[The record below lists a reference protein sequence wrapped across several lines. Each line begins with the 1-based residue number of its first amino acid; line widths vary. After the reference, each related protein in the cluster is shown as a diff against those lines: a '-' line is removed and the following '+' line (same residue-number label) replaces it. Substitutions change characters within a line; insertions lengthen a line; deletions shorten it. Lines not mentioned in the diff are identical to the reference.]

1 MTEDITS
8 RIWDVIVIGTGMG
21 GGTVGRRLAEKSLS
35 VLFVEKGAAGKRAEA
50 QGIDAAIADPFARSL
65 HGYWPMPV
73 TAQLNGKPTEFF
85 APLGAG
91 VGGSSVFYAAALE
104 RPEPHD
110 LDDSPERPHPTGG
123 WPVSHAQFRPYFAE
137 AERMFE
143 VSGTPDPLSPDAPG
157 PLKPPP
163 PIPPGDAAL
172 LERLRGAGLNPYRG
186 HLALRNL
193 PGCANCL
200 GRKCPRDCKMDGR
213 SAGVE
218 PALATGRA
226 ALLDHAEVRALRG
239 SRNRISHVEVRRG
252 GETLALKARAYVL
265 AAGALASPLLLM
277 ASKSEHWPDGCA
289 NDSGL
294 VGRNLMFHLTEMFAL
309 WPGRR
314 DPGAG
319 AAKGIA
325 LRDHYYRDGTR
336 FGMVQAMGISAS
348 YGEILHFLNLQF
360 DRSPLAGIRP
370 LRHLMRLPAGI
381 AANLFGSA
389 ALFAGILEDLP
400 YRTNRVLPG
409 PGDPLALNFTYDF
422 APELL
427 ARRRRFRAAINRSLR
442 GQARLF
448 LNRAPEPNF
457 GHASGTLSFG
467 NDPATSVLNPECRAH
482 SIRNLHVAD
491 ASFMPTSTGVNPSLL
506 IAANALR
513 VADHLAETLQEGG
526 LP

>member
-21 GGTVGRRLAEKSLS
+21 GGVVGRRLAEQGLS

-50 QGIDAAIADPFARSL
+50 QGIDADIAEPFARSL
-65 HGYWPMPV
+65 HGYWPKPV
-73 TAQLNGKPTEFF
+73 SARLNGRRTEFF

-110 LDDSPERPHPTGG
+110 LDDSAERPHPTCG
-123 WPVSHAQFRPYFAE
+123 WPVGHRHFRQYFAD
-137 AERMFE
+137 AERQFA
-143 VSGTPDPLSPDAPG
+143 VSGTADPLSAE
-157 PLKPPP
+157 
-163 PIPPGDAAL
+163 PGDALNPPPSITEGDMAL
-172 LERLRGAGLNPYRG
+172 MARLQRSGLNPYRG

-193 PGCANCL
+193 PGCTSCL
-200 GRKCPRDCKMDGR
+200 GHKCPRACKMDGR

-226 ALLDHAEVRALRG
+226 TLLDRAEVRALHGKRD
-239 SRNRISHVEVRRG
+239 RISHIDIRRD
-252 GETLALKARAYVL
+252 GESLTLKARAYVL
-265 AAGALASPLLLM
+265 AAGALASPLLLL

-314 DPGAG
+314 DASAG
-319 AAKGIA
+319 ATKGIA
-325 LRDHYYRDGTR
+325 LRDHYYHDATR

-360 DRSPLAGIRP
+360 DRSVLSGIRP
-370 LRHLMRLPAGI
+370 LRHLMRLPAGL
-381 AANLFGSA
+381 AANLFGNA
-389 ALFAGILEDLP
+389 TLFAGILEDLP
-400 YRTNRVLPG
+400 YHSNRVLPG
-409 PGDPLALNFTYDF
+409 PGDPLALNFVYDF

-427 ARRRRFRAAINRSLR
+427 ARRRKFRAAIRRSLK
-442 GQARLF
+442 GQARMF
-448 LNRAPEPNF
+448 LNRSPEPNF
-457 GHASGTLSFG
+457 GHATGTLTFG
-467 NDPATSVLNPECRAH
+467 HDPATSVLNADCRAH
-482 SIRNLHVAD
+482 SIRNLYVAD
-491 ASFMPTSTGVNPSLL
+491 ASFMPTSTGVNPSLM
-506 IAANALR
+506 IAANAMR
-513 VADHLAETLQEGG
+513 VGDILSASLKTGDQ
-526 LP
+526 